1 MGQAQF
7 LQVWLVVPLP
17 FHGDDGRQVFSPIT
31 EIVGSGYF
39 QQEGF
44 GKSVYVSQIKV
55 LRK

>member
-1 MGQAQF
+1 M
-7 LQVWLVVPLP
+7 VPLP